1 MTREYRKNTLSI
13 GLGCHTSLGYPGAG
27 TEPKHNLAITVI
39 VDLASVID
47 ATYLLSAVEQR
58 RRRTSGRLLPDRS
71 NFAALALVIVGFSDE
86 SVFPNFSHAE
96 AWTDYCRTEERCR
109 PE

>member
-47 ATYLLSAVEQR
+47 ATYLLSAV
-58 RRRTSGRLLPDRS
+58 DR
-71 NFAALALVIVGFSDE
+71 AAKKANIWQTAS
-86 SVFPNFSHAE
+86 
-96 AWTDYCRTEERCR
+96 
-109 PE
+109 